1 MKEISTKPYLIRA
14 IHEWCTDSDLTPY
27 LTVKIDSQT
36 RVPMEYANDGEITLN
51 ISHGAA
57 HHLKMD
63 NDVISFSA
71 RFNGVA
77 REILVPMTAVKGIFG
92 KETGQGMVFNLEAE
106 TIAMQDE
113 TDSNENPDELQ
124 SPLQPTP
131 SPTKRGKPRLQV
143 IK

>member
-106 TIAMQDE
+106 TISTQNEAG
-113 TDSNENPDELQ
+113 SNENPDELQ

>member
-36 RVPMEYANDGEITLN
+36 RVPMEYADDGEITLN

-106 TIAMQDE
+106 TISIQNE
-113 TDSNENPDELQ
+113 TGSNENPDELQ

>member
-1 MKEISTKPYLIRA
+1 
-14 IHEWCTDSDLTPY
+14 
-27 LTVKIDSQT
+27 
-36 RVPMEYANDGEITLN
+36 MEYADDGEITLN

-92 KETGQGMVFNLEAE
+92 KETGQGMLFNLQAE

-113 TDSNENPDELQ
+113 TDSNESPDELQ

>member
-36 RVPMEYANDGEITLN
+36 RVPMEYVDDGQITLN

-57 HHLKMD
+57 HHLKID
-63 NDVISFSA
+63 NDVINFSA

>member
-106 TIAMQDE
+106 TISIQNE
-113 TDSNENPDELQ
+113 TGSNENPDELQ

-143 IK
+143 VK

>member
-36 RVPMEYANDGEITLN
+36 RVPMEYADDGEITLN

-77 REILVPMTAVKGIFG
+77 REISIPMTAVKGIFG
-92 KETGQGMVFNLEAE
+92 KETGQGMLFNLEAE

-113 TDSNENPDELQ
+113 TDSNESPDELQ

-131 SPTKRGKPRLQV
+131 NPTKRGKPRLQV

>member
-36 RVPMEYANDGEITLN
+36 RVPMEYADDGQITLN

-63 NDVISFSA
+63 NDVINFSA
-71 RFNGVA
+71 RFNGVS
-77 REILVPMTAVKGIFG
+77 REISIPMTAVKGIFG
-92 KETGQGMVFNLEAE
+92 KETGQGMLFNLEAE
-106 TIAMQDE
+106 TIATQDE
-113 TDSNENPDELQ
+113 NSSNESTDELQ

>member
-36 RVPMEYANDGEITLN
+36 RVPMEYADDGEITLN

-106 TIAMQDE
+106 TISIQNE
-113 TDSNENPDELQ
+113 TGSNENPDELQ
-124 SPLQPTP
+124 SPLQPNP

>member
-1 MKEISTKPYLIRA
+1 
-14 IHEWCTDSDLTPY
+14 
-27 LTVKIDSQT
+27 
-36 RVPMEYANDGEITLN
+36 MEYADDGQITLN

-63 NDVISFSA
+63 NDVINFSA
-71 RFNGVA
+71 RFNGVS
-77 REILVPMTAVKGIFG
+77 REISIPMTAVKGIFG
-92 KETGQGMVFNLEAE
+92 KETGQGMLFNLEAE
-106 TIAMQDE
+106 TIATQDE
-113 TDSNENPDELQ
+113 NSSNESTDELQ

>member
-36 RVPMEYANDGEITLN
+36 RVPMEYADDGEITLN

-92 KETGQGMVFNLEAE
+92 KETGQGMLFNLEAE

-113 TDSNENPDELQ
+113 TDSNESPDELQ

-131 SPTKRGKPRLQV
+131 NPTKRGKPRLQV

>member
-143 IK
+143 VK

>member
-36 RVPMEYANDGEITLN
+36 RVPMEYADDGEITLN

>member
-106 TIAMQDE
+106 TISNQHE
-113 TDSNENPDELQ
+113 TGSNENPDELQ

-143 IK
+143 VK

>member
-106 TIAMQDE
+106 TISMQDE

>member
-1 MKEISTKPYLIRA
+1 
-14 IHEWCTDSDLTPY
+14 
-27 LTVKIDSQT
+27 
-36 RVPMEYANDGEITLN
+36 MEYSDDGEITLN

-106 TIAMQDE
+106 TISTQNE
-113 TDSNENPDELQ
+113 TGSNENPDELQ